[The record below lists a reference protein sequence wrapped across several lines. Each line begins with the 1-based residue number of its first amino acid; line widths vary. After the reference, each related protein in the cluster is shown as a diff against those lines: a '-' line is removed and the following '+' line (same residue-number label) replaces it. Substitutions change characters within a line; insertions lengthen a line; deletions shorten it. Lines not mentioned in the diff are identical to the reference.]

1 MRKLIAGL
9 VVVGLAAVAIF
20 TVARRGDAETMS
32 YRFVDVETGDIEAVV
47 AATGALTAVQTVQV
61 GTQVSGQITDIR
73 VDFNDQVRRG
83 QVIARLDSTLLVQ
96 AVQNAEANLARSEAE
111 LSRRE
116 WEFERA
122 SELFKLQGVTE
133 SEYKTAEY
141 DLAVSRSN
149 LASARV
155 NLEQARR
162 NLGYSVIYAPID
174 GVVVERNVEPGQTVA
189 ASMSTPQLF
198 LLAND
203 LSEMEILASVD
214 ESDIGQIREGQ
225 AARFTVQAYPD
236 EQFEGVVRQVR
247 LQSSVQENVVN
258 YTVVVSVQ
266 NDDGRLLPGMT
277 ATVDFIVERVEQVL
291 KVPNAALR
299 FRPNQAMLA
308 ELQER
313 QQARREQ
320 LAAERG
326 AEGAGGRPDPE
337 ALANMSDEERAAMR
351 ERFAAQGGGAP
362 GGFADLSEE
371 ERQALRERFQQGGGA
386 AGGRGGAGAGNQLYY
401 VDEQGQLQVARV
413 RVGVTDGQ
421 FTEVTGRGIAAGLQV
436 IAGVVVS
443 SGDEAPTNPFQQ
455 QQQRGGFG
463 RGF

>member
-9 VVVGLAAVAIF
+9 VVVGLAAAAIF
-20 TVARRGDAETMS
+20 VVARRGDAETMS
-32 YRFVDVETGDIEAVV
+32 YRFVDVETGTVEAIV

-61 GTQVSGQITDIR
+61 GTQVSGQITDIY

-83 QVIARLDSTLLVQ
+83 QLIARLDSTLLVQ
-96 AVQNAEANLARSEAE
+96 AVQNQEANVARSEAE
-111 LSRRE
+111 LARSE
-116 WEFERA
+116 WEFDRA
-122 SELFKLQGVTE
+122 AELFKMQGVTE
-133 SEYKTAEY
+133 SEYKTSEY
-141 DLAVSRSN
+141 NLAVARSN
-149 LASARV
+149 LTSSRV

-203 LSEMEILASVD
+203 LSQMEILASVD
-214 ESDIGQIREGQ
+214 ESDIGKISDGQ
-225 AARFTVQAYPD
+225 SARFTVQAYPD
-236 EQFEGVVRQVR
+236 EQFEGIVRQVR
-247 LQSSVQENVVN
+247 LQSAVQENVVN

-277 ATVDFIVERVEQVL
+277 ATVDFIVERVDDVL

-299 FRPNQAMLA
+299 FRPNQAMLT

-313 QQARREQ
+313 QQAMREQ
-320 LAAERG
+320 QAAEGG
-326 AEGAGGRPDPE
+326 APGAGARPDPE
-337 ALANMSDEERAAMR
+337 ALANMTDEERAAAR
-351 ERFAAQGGGAP
+351 ERFQQAGAGRGAP

-371 ERQALRERFQQGGGA
+371 ERQALRARFQGQGGP
-386 AGGRGGAGAGNQLYY
+386 GGGGGGNQLYY
-401 VDEQGQLQVARV
+401 VDDQGQLQVARV
-413 RVGVTDGQ
+413 RVGVSDGQ
-421 FTEVTGRGIAAGLQV
+421 YTEVSGRGIEAGLRV

-443 SGDEAPTNPFQQ
+443 SGGEAPTNPFQQ
-455 QQQRGGFG
+455 QQGRGGFG